1 MQAYQYDEDFFIA
14 PNMIGKDAVEDEVHR
29 VAQIAM
35 DDVIKPSEGN
45 SKETIEQKRM
55 NKNPSPMK
63 ELSHATSFK
72 TSENYRD
79 SISASNLNYD
89 NSKKRLNYDVSLGG
103 DGKTIGDE
111 NDLRRP
117 GSSIKSPTQP
127 PRDRDGP
134 SRI

>member
-14 PNMIGKDAVEDEVHR
+14 PNMIGKAAVEDEVHR
-29 VAQIAM
+29 VAQIPM

-45 SKETIEQKRM
+45 SKETIENKRM
-55 NKNPSPMK
+55 NKNLSPMK
-63 ELSHATSFK
+63 ELSHSTSIK
-72 TSENYRD
+72 TSENYRE
-79 SISASNLNYD
+79 SLSASNLNYE
-89 NSKKRLNYDVSLGG
+89 NSKKRLNYDVSLG

-117 GSSIKSPTQP
+117 GSSIKSPTQA